1 MLESFAVLYALCM
14 FTLGFWGLC
23 LSDNRFARHTTARF
37 ALDTPAPVTL
47 AKPRPFPAVRPRAAR
62 VREIHTQA
70 AIRRRAYCAPLPVAT
85 VQALAPVKAPQRPP
99 EANKRP
105 ALPWA
110 PGETRK
116 AMMQAVQAHNAHRRR
131 YGAAT
136 VALVE
141 AVKPPR
147 NVRGPLGRFLPVSPL
162 AGGKVWC
169 DK

>member
-1 MLESFAVLYALCM
+1 MLESFAALYAIVM

-47 AKPRPFPAVRPRAAR
+47 AKPRPFPVVRPRATR

-70 AIRRRAYCAPLPVAT
+70 TIRRRTCCGPLPVAT
-85 VQALAPVKAPQRPP
+85 VQALAPVKAPQRSP

-116 AMMQAVQAHNAHRRR
+116 AMMRAVRARNAHRRR

-136 VALVE
+136 LDLVS

-147 NVRGPLGRFLPVSPL
+147 NVRGPGGRFLPVSPF
-162 AGGKVWC
+162 AGGKDWI
-169 DK
+169 K